1 MIVSESFASP
11 LRSSV
16 PPLLRREY
24 AAAAGIDLSVVGSG
38 GLGTLRGRRSVA
50 DSVSGRFSSSNSL
63 TGLDHWG
70 RRWAKST

>member
-1 MIVSESFASP
+1 
-11 LRSSV
+11 
-16 PPLLRREY
+16 
-24 AAAAGIDLSVVGSG
+24 VGSG

-70 RRWAKST
+70 RRWASPD